1 MTSHD
6 LEYYSRREQQERDSA
21 DRSDDHGARR
31 IHLEMA
37 DRYSALIREIHSVMP
52 SPQQQA

>member
-6 LEYYSRREQQERDSA
+6 LEYYRRREQQERESA
-21 DRSDDHGARR
+21 QRCDDQGARR

-37 DRYSALIREIHSVMP
+37 DRYSAMAREIAVAAQP
-52 SPQQQA
+52 SAQA

>member
-6 LEYYSRREQQERDSA
+6 LEYYSRRERQERDSA
-21 DRSDDHGARR
+21 DRTDDHGARR

-37 DRYSALIREIHSVMP
+37 NRYSAMIREMSAMMP
-52 SPQQQA
+52 PAQQA

>member
-52 SPQQQA
+52 SAQQQA